1 MKETLYNLLSQQ
13 GDMTWQQITMHILV
27 SAALGGL
34 IFLSY
39 VLSHKGT
46 IYSRKF
52 GVTLVVL
59 TVMTGTVMTVIGNNI
74 ALSLGMVGALSIVR
88 FRTALKDSRDTAYV
102 FWTII
107 VGICCGVG
115 DYVVAA
121 AGSTAIFLV
130 FLLFGAVRSDT
141 RMLLVVRAARNLEEN
156 IEAMVFQYFE
166 RQAVLRV
173 KNTNTGNVEFIYEMS
188 RKTLERAQR
197 QHPALTGD
205 FYKLGA
211 VECVNIVAQSDEIYN

>member
-39 VLSHKGT
+39 VLSRKGT

-141 RMLLVVRAARNLEEN
+141 RMLLVVRADRNLEEK

>member
-115 DYVVAA
+115 DYVVAEI
-121 AGSTAIFLV
+121 G
-130 FLLFGAVRSDT
+130 
-141 RMLLVVRAARNLEEN
+141 RA
-156 IEAMVFQYFE
+156 
-166 RQAVLRV
+166 
-173 KNTNTGNVEFIYEMS
+173 
-188 RKTLERAQR
+188 
-197 QHPALTGD
+197 
-205 FYKLGA
+205 
-211 VECVNIVAQSDEIYN
+211 

>member
-141 RMLLVVRAARNLEEN
+141 RMLLVVRADRNLEEK

-197 QHPALTGD
+197 QHPDLTGD